1 MKRTAEDVLTEL
13 LVMRTQDGDASAWK
27 TLVGMWEKPL
37 YRHARRLTG
46 HHEAARDV
54 TQEAWLAM
62 LRGISRLQD
71 PARFR
76 AWAYRIVSHKAADW
90 TRRQQRRR
98 KLLASAQEE
107 VLRDVRQ
114 QEEATRDGPL
124 SSLHEAIQQ
133 LPSDRRVLIS
143 MFYVDG
149 MSLEEIAHVLRIP
162 VGTVKSRLF
171 SVRQEL
177 KAIIEGKA

>member
-1 MKRTAEDVLTEL
+1 MKRTAEEVLTEL
-13 LVMRTQDGDASAWK
+13 LVMRTQDGDASAWR
-27 TLVGMWEKPL
+27 TLVGIWEKRL

-62 LRGISRLQD
+62 LRGISRLDD

-76 AWAYRIVSHKAADW
+76 PWAYRIVTNKAADW

-98 KLLASAQEE
+98 KLLAS
-107 VLRDVRQ
+107 V
-114 QEEATRDGPL
+114 QEEAARDAQDKPAANGGPL
-124 SSLHEAIQQ
+124 TDLREAIQQ
-133 LPSDRRVLIS
+133 LPSDRRALIS
-143 MFYVDG
+143 MLYVDG
-149 MSLEEIAHVLRIP
+149 MSLEEIADVLRIP

-177 KAIIEGKA
+177 KAIIEGKP